1 MIKHE
6 DIIRKIQERLSTLSK
21 SERKVAEAILA
32 DPKTTIHSSIAK
44 LAARAEVSEPTVN
57 RFCRSLIGS
66 GFPDFK
72 VSLAQSL
79 ATGTPYVN
87 LNVEP
92 DDAPGAVTAKIF
104 EAAKNNLTRAQ
115 DILPESLISKA
126 VDVLAQARRI
136 EFYGLGAS
144 GPVAKDAHHKF
155 FRLNM
160 PVVAYTD
167 ILVQRMAAAGA
178 HSGDAIVIISYTG
191 RTLPL
196 IETARVA
203 REAGATV
210 IGITNPDSPLTE
222 HCSIVL
228 PIEET
233 EDTDIY
239 TPMSSRIVYL
249 TLIDALATGVL
260 LKRGPEFN
268 AHLKK
273 LKQSVQDTRLPKVDK
288 K

>member
-1 MIKHE
+1 MNKHE

-32 DPKTTIHSSIAK
+32 APKKTIHSSIAK

-57 RFCRSLIGS
+57 RFCRTLVGS

-72 VSLAQSL
+72 VLLAQSL
-79 ATGTPYVN
+79 ATGTPYIN

-92 DDAPGAVTAKIF
+92 DDGPGAVTTKVF

-115 DILPESLISKA
+115 EVLPEAIISRV
-126 VDVLAQARRI
+126 VDILAQARRI

-144 GPVAKDAHHKF
+144 GSVALDAHHKF

-178 HSGDAIVIISYTG
+178 HSGDVIVIISYTG

-203 REAGATV
+203 RETGAAV
-210 IGITNPDSPLTE
+210 IGITNPNSPLTE

-273 LKQSVQDTRLPKVDK
+273 LKQSIQDTRTPKPEK

>member
-1 MIKHE
+1 MNKHE
-6 DIIRKIQERLSTLSK
+6 DVIRKIQQKMDSLSK
-21 SERKVAEAILA
+21 SEKKVAETILA
-32 DPKTTIHSSIAK
+32 DAKSTIHSSIAK

-57 RFCRSLIGS
+57 RFCRTLIGS

-72 VSLAQSL
+72 VALAQSL

-92 DDAPGAVTAKIF
+92 DDEPGAVSTKIF
-104 EAAKNNLTRAQ
+104 EAAKSNLTRAQ
-115 DILPESLISKA
+115 ELLPASLIGRV

-144 GPVAKDAHHKF
+144 GPVAQDAHHKF

-178 HSGDAIVIISYTG
+178 HPGDAIVLISYTG

-196 IETARVA
+196 IETARIA
-203 REAGATV
+203 RETGATV
-210 IGITNPDSPLTE
+210 IGITNPDSPLTQ
-222 HCSIVL
+222 HCSMVL

-260 LKRGPEFN
+260 LKRGPAFN
-268 AHLKK
+268 THLRK
-273 LKQSVQDTRLPKVDK
+273 LKESIQDTRLPKES
-288 K
+288 

>member
-1 MIKHE
+1 MNKHE

-32 DPKTTIHSSIAK
+32 APKQTIHSSIAK

-57 RFCRSLIGS
+57 RFCRTLVGS

-72 VSLAQSL
+72 VLLAQSL
-79 ATGTPYVN
+79 ATGTPYIN

-92 DDAPGAVTAKIF
+92 DDAPGAVTNKVF

-115 DILPESLISKA
+115 EVLPEATISRV
-126 VDVLAQARRI
+126 VDILAQARRI

-144 GPVAKDAHHKF
+144 GSVALDAHHKF

-178 HSGDAIVIISYTG
+178 HSGDVIVIISYTG

-196 IETARVA
+196 IETARIA
-203 REAGATV
+203 RETGAAV

-273 LKQSVQDTRLPKVDK
+273 LKQSIQDTRTPKPEK

>member
-1 MIKHE
+1 MNKHE

-32 DPKTTIHSSIAK
+32 APKQTIHSSIAK

-57 RFCRSLIGS
+57 RFCRTLVGS

-72 VSLAQSL
+72 VLLAQSL
-79 ATGTPYVN
+79 ATGTPYIN

-92 DDAPGAVTAKIF
+92 DDAPGAVTTKVF

-115 DILPESLISKA
+115 EVLPEATISRV
-126 VDVLAQARRI
+126 VDILAQARRI

-144 GPVAKDAHHKF
+144 GSVALDAHHKF

-178 HSGDAIVIISYTG
+178 HSGDVIVIISYTG

-196 IETARVA
+196 IETAKVA
-203 REAGATV
+203 RETGAAV
-210 IGITNPDSPLTE
+210 IGITNPNSPLTE

-273 LKQSVQDTRLPKVDK
+273 LKQSIQDTRTPKPEK
-288 K
+288 T

>member
-1 MIKHE
+1 MNKQE
-6 DIIRKIQERLSTLSK
+6 DIVHKIQKKMDTLSK

-32 DPKTTIHSSIAK
+32 DAKSTIHSSIAK
-44 LAARAEVSEPTVN
+44 LAARAGVSEPTVN

-72 VSLAQSL
+72 VALAQSL

-92 DDAPGAVTAKIF
+92 DDEPGAVSTKIF

-115 DILPESLISKA
+115 EQLSAPLISRV
-126 VDVLAQARRI
+126 VDLLAQARRI

-144 GPVAKDAHHKF
+144 GPVAQDAHHKF

-178 HSGDAIVIISYTG
+178 HPGDAIVIISYTG

-203 REAGATV
+203 RETGATV
-210 IGITNPDSPLTE
+210 IGITNPDSPLTK
-222 HCSIVL
+222 HCSMVL

-268 AHLKK
+268 THLRK
-273 LKQSVQDTRLPKVDK
+273 LKASIQDTRLPKEK
-288 K
+288 